1 MGTEAQSAAPLT
13 EELGA
18 QLEQQLNAVARH
30 ASVPATKPRLTQ
42 LPEQQL
48 NAFLR
53 FQGARHLPSGITDA
67 AVRIGSDDSLTVE
80 AVLDLDAIRNSR
92 PREWSDPFRYL
103 GGQLTVRATGR
114 AHSGNGVATVE
125 VESVVVAGIPM
136 PVQVLQEVVRH
147 YTGTPERPDGTGLH
161 DPIPLPYRIVEV
173 RLSPGLAVIV
183 Q

>member
-1 MGTEAQSAAPLT
+1 MGAEAQSRVALT

-18 QLEQQLNAVARH
+18 QLEQQLSAIARH
-30 ASVPATKPRLTQ
+30 AFVPSTKPRLTL
-42 LPEQQL
+42 LPEQEL

-53 FQGARHLPSGITDA
+53 FQGVRHLPPGITDA
-67 AVRIGSDDSLTVE
+67 VVRIGSDDSLTVE
-80 AVLDLDAIRNSR
+80 AVLDLDTIRNSR
-92 PREWSDPFRYL
+92 PREWFDPFRYL

-125 VESVVVAGIPM
+125 VESVVVAGIAI

-147 YTGTPERPDGTGLH
+147 YTGTPQRPDGAGLN